1 MGHATFEDKRREN
14 FEKGQAELERRR
26 QIILEQQRREQQ
38 ERERKE
44 REEMHRREKVGR
56 NLFSKGSKLCPSCS
70 LVSPAEQHIM
80 GPHAHQHADF
90 CEQSRQSCLGKHGS

>member
-26 QIILEQQRREQQ
+26 QIILEQQKREQQ

-44 REEMHRREKVGR
+44 REEMLRREKVGR
-56 NLFSKGSKLCPSCS
+56 FDLHVELIYTTQQRKISASISTIFIRF
-70 LVSPAEQHIM
+70 VQ
-80 GPHAHQHADF
+80 PHTDRE
-90 CEQSRQSCLGKHGS
+90 EQSFLTDLWHL

>member
-44 REEMHRREKVGR
+44 REEMQRREKVCR
-56 NLFSKGSKLCPSCS
+56 ALIKKLNYQRVLRINTQKQPYWHLCYDNKSR
-70 LVSPAEQHIM
+70 VSGFKKAWYQITD
-80 GPHAHQHADF
+80 GN
-90 CEQSRQSCLGKHGS
+90 